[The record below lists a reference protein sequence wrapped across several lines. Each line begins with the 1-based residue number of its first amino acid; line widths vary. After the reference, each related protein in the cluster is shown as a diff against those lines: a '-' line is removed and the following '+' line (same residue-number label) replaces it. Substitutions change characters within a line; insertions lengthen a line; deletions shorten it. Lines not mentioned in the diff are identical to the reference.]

1 MQFWELLHERLSRK
15 KLQILLLFFFYVL
28 QFSPLPFLAFVV
40 NVFPVLCCS
49 SLAFSAW
56 MGFCILSSYT
66 FSYMLA
72 LFHRHLALSLPLFA
86 LPLLFATAH
95 SSDAKLSVLVEK
107 CHLLNSLGEILVSL
121 KLVAKF
127 PLTLVWPGF
136 HPLALKCSALLRAS
150 TSASSALLQA
160 VWLHQ
165 KLEQKEW
172 CYGATALGRSF
183 LAVKYHV
190 SSPMRDLCDKF
201 IWVPELLC
209 LSDWASF
216 ASHFIFLVLFSFD
229 VWLL

>member
-1 MQFWELLHERLSRK
+1 
-15 KLQILLLFFFYVL
+15 
-28 QFSPLPFLAFVV
+28 
-40 NVFPVLCCS
+40 
-49 SLAFSAW
+49 
-56 MGFCILSSYT
+56 MGFCILPSYT
-66 FSYMLA
+66 FPYMLA
-72 LFHRHLALSLPLFA
+72 LFHRHFALSLPLFA
-86 LPLLFATAH
+86 LPLLATAH
-95 SSDAKLSVLVEK
+95 SSDAKLSVLAEK
-107 CHLLNSLGEILVSL
+107 WHLLNSLGEILVSL

-136 HPLALKCSALLRAS
+136 HPLALKCSVLLRAS
-150 TSASSALLQA
+150 TFVSSALLQA

-201 IWVPELLC
+201 IWAPELLC

-216 ASHFIFLVLFSFD
+216 ASHFIFLVVFIWRLIA
-229 VWLL
+229 LIQIT

>member
-1 MQFWELLHERLSRK
+1 MKDYQERNYRSCCRFFFLLCTSVFSSPLPCICCQCLSSFM
-15 KLQILLLFFFYVL
+15 LFFFCFFSLDGFLYTFFIYFFIYVSSVS
-28 QFSPLPFLAFVV
+28 QAFSPLPPSICIA
-40 NVFPVLCCS
+40 
-49 SLAFSAW
+49 SAA
-56 MGFCILSSYT
+56 CHST
-66 FSYMLA
+66 
-72 LFHRHLALSLPLFA
+72 
-86 LPLLFATAH
+86 LLWRT
-95 SSDAKLSVLVEK
+95 LVEK

-150 TSASSALLQA
+150 TSVSSALLQA

-172 CYGATALGRSF
+172 CYRATALGRSF
-183 LAVKYHV
+183 LAVKHHV
-190 SSPMRDLCDKF
+190 SSPVRDLCDKF